1 MEKKHVTEYEV
12 EALRTQEQMS
22 KAEARVKVFEM
33 MDQQS
38 TKSEADL
45 MKKGGTPQSSQEQ
58 QKEIFVMI
66 YFISNINNT
75 STIKGVIQS
84 VFQISHCFWVHKTQS
99 PYFFRTTKT
108 FL

>member
-1 MEKKHVTEYEV
+1 MERKHVTEYEV

-66 YFISNINNT
+66 YFI
-75 STIKGVIQS
+75 
-84 VFQISHCFWVHKTQS
+84 FQISHCFWVHKTQS

>member
-1 MEKKHVTEYEV
+1 MERKHVTEYEA

-75 STIKGVIQS
+75 STI
-84 VFQISHCFWVHKTQS
+84 SHCFWVHKTQS